1 MLAIFTP
8 NPSRDFIT
16 LYDSSEHYGTIMHV
30 YAILGWGYI
39 GSVHSKKALA
49 FLKKE
54 WLDHLKIVDGV
65 TIMQVFL
72 LHFIIYCFTYHKLLW
87 YLHIL

>member
-8 NPSRDFIT
+8 NPSRDFII
-16 LYDSSEHYGTIMHV
+16 LYDLSEHYGTMMHV
-30 YAILGWGYI
+30 CVILGWGY
-39 GSVHSKKALA
+39 SVHSKKALA

-72 LHFIIYCFTYHKLLW
+72 HYFIICCFTYHKPL
-87 YLHIL
+87 